1 MNFRLQFFT
10 RLSLQFTISY
20 NLRREVWKKGR
31 SGASLGVSST
41 GPSSSGR
48 AASLLPQR
56 GTGGTRQECLPI
68 NMVWEGECLLEGGF
82 PTLLIRASWSRNR
95 EVGQT

>member
-1 MNFRLQFFT
+1 MNLRLQFFT

-20 NLRREVWKKGR
+20 NLQEKSGRRVTPE
-31 SGASLGVSST
+31 SSPGVSST
-41 GPSSSGR
+41 GPTSSGR

-82 PTLLIRASWSRNR
+82 PTLLIWASRRGDR